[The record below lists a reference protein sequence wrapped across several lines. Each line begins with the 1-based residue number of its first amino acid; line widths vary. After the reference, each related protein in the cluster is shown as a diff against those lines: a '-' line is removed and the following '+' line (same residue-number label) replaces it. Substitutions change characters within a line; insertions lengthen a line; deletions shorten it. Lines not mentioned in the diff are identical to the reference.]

1 MAETAIVERHSRGF
15 RVIHWLQVALMAIMV
30 VTGYGI
36 YSGIYLFGNSSP
48 AFGYF
53 SNFGLHMMAAT
64 FLLMINIPLLL
75 YFLYVEKDLLSQII
89 RPSDIKKLWQL
100 ALNFIGI
107 RKKYPLRL
115 HRYDLKNKVW
125 VDKYHPMQK
134 FFLWV
139 EVILLLLAALTGY
152 GMYKIMYYGGT
163 QIGFLSTFGFI
174 AKYMSLIAMKK
185 LHFGILLF
193 FAAIL
198 PYHIYLAVIP
208 VNWDLLKSNIY
219 GKFSAKI
226 EEE

>member
-1 MAETAIVERHSRGF
+1 MAETAIVERHSLGF
-15 RVIHWLQVALMAIMV
+15 RIIHWLQVALVTIMV

-36 YSGIYLFGNSSP
+36 YSGTYLFDNYSP

-64 FLLMINIPLLL
+64 FLLMVNVPLLL

-89 RPSDIKKLWQL
+89 RPRDIKKLWQL
-100 ALNFIGI
+100 ALNFIGV
-107 RKKYPLRL
+107 RKEYPLRL

-134 FFLWV
+134 FFLWA
-139 EVILLLLAALTGY
+139 EVILLLLAAVTGY
-152 GMYKIMYYGGT
+152 GMYKILYYGGA
-163 QIGFLSTFGFI
+163 QIGFLATFGFI
-174 AKYMSLIAMKK
+174 AEYMSLVAMKK
-185 LHFGILLF
+185 LHFAILLF

-198 PYHIYLAVIP
+198 PYHIYLALIP

-219 GKFSAKI
+219 GKFPAKI
-226 EEE
+226 KEE

>member
-1 MAETAIVERHSRGF
+1 MTETVIVERHSLGF
-15 RVIHWLQVALMAIMV
+15 RVIHWLQVALITIMV

-36 YSGIYLFGNSSP
+36 YSGTYLFFNSAP

-64 FLLMINIPLLL
+64 FLLMVNVPLLL

-89 RPSDIKKLWQL
+89 RPRDIKKLWQL

-107 RKKYPLRL
+107 RKEYLLKL
-115 HRYDLKNKVW
+115 HRYDLKNREW

-134 FFLWV
+134 FFLWT

-152 GMYKIMYYGGT
+152 GIYKIMYYGT

-185 LHFGILLF
+185 LHFAILLF
-193 FAAIL
+193 FAAVL

-219 GKFSAKI
+219 GKFPAKVK
-226 EEE
+226 EE